1 METAMT
7 ITRDSLMTLEA
18 YARARPAM
26 RAEVMEQKKLRRI
39 KLGENILLIFEN
51 ELLIRYQIQEM
62 LRVEKIFE
70 EDGIAHE
77 LESYVPLL
85 PTGSN
90 FKVTMQI
97 EYAEENQRREMLA
110 KLKGVEDRVWV
121 RVARLRSGVRDC
133 RRRPRARERAE
144 DLGRAFPALRAFRRH
159 DRRGEIRRR
168 ALGGRRPPRIHRQ
181 HRRPGRKPSGPRWS
195 PTCAELKSRRWRD
208 GGPESCAASRR

>member
-18 YARARPAM
+18 YAKARHAM
-26 RAEVMEQKKLRRI
+26 RDEVMAQKKLRRV

-70 EDGIAHE
+70 EDGILHE
-77 LESYVPLL
+77 LESYAPLVPD
-85 PTGSN
+85 GSN

-97 EYAEENQRREMLA
+97 EYADEEQRKTMLA

-121 RVARLRSGVRDC
+121 RIAGFDPVFAIAD
-133 RRRPRARERAE
+133 E
-144 DLGRAFPALRAFRRH
+144 DLERENAEKTSAVHFLRFELSAGMIAAAKGGAAISVGVDHPEYEANTGALPEAVRASLAA
-159 DRRGEIRRR
+159 D
-168 ALGGRRPPRIHRQ
+168 LG
-181 HRRPGRKPSGPRWS
+181 
-195 PTCAELKSRRWRD
+195 
-208 GGPESCAASRR
+208 

>member
-18 YARARPAM
+18 YAKARTSM
-26 RAEVMEQKKLRRI
+26 RDEVMAQKKLRRV

-70 EDGIAHE
+70 EDGIRHE
-77 LESYVPLL
+77 LESYVPLV

-97 EYAEENQRREMLA
+97 EYAEENQRREMLG

-121 RVARLRSGVRDC
+121 RVAGFDPVFAIAD
-133 RRRPRARERAE
+133 E
-144 DLGRAFPALRAFRRH
+144 DLERENEEKTSAVHFLRFELSSGMVAAAKGGAAISAGVDHPHYTTSTGAL
-159 DRRGEIRRR
+159 
-168 ALGGRRPPRIHRQ
+168 
-181 HRRPGRKPSGPRWS
+181 
-195 PTCAELKSRRWRD
+195 
-208 GGPESCAASRR
+208 PEPVRVSLASDLA

>member
-7 ITRDSLMTLEA
+7 ITRNSLMTLEA
-18 YARARPAM
+18 YAKARTSL
-26 RAEVMEQKKLRRI
+26 REEVMAQKKLRRV

-70 EDGIAHE
+70 EEGIRHE
-77 LESYVPLL
+77 LESYLSLV

-97 EYAEENQRREMLA
+97 EYAEENQRREMLG

-121 RVARLRSGVRDC
+121 RVAGFDPVFAIAD
-133 RRRPRARERAE
+133 E
-144 DLGRAFPALRAFRRH
+144 DLERENEEKTSAVHFLRFELSTGMIAAAKTGAAISVGVDHPEYEANTGALPEAVRASL
-159 DRRGEIRRR
+159 
-168 ALGGRRPPRIHRQ
+168 
-181 HRRPGRKPSGPRWS
+181 
-195 PTCAELKSRRWRD
+195 
-208 GGPESCAASRR
+208 ASDLH

>member
-18 YARARPAM
+18 YAKARSAM
-26 RAEVMEQKKLRRI
+26 REEVMAEKKLRRV

-70 EDGIAHE
+70 EDGIRHE

-97 EYAEENQRREMLA
+97 EYADENRRREMLT

-121 RVARLRSGVRDC
+121 RVDGFDPVFAIAD
-133 RRRPRARERAE
+133 E
-144 DLGRAFPALRAFRRH
+144 DLERENAEKTSAVHFLRFELSAGMVAAAKGGAAVAVGVDHPEYTVSTGPLAEAVRASL
-159 DRRGEIRRR
+159 
-168 ALGGRRPPRIHRQ
+168 
-181 HRRPGRKPSGPRWS
+181 
-195 PTCAELKSRRWRD
+195 
-208 GGPESCAASRR
+208 ASDLA

>member
-1 METAMT
+1 MT

-18 YARARPAM
+18 YARARASM
-26 RAEVMEQKKLRRI
+26 RQEVMAQKKLRRV

-70 EDGIAHE
+70 EDGIQHE

-97 EYAEENQRREMLA
+97 EYADENRRREMLA

-121 RVARLRSGVRDC
+121 RVEGFDPVFAIAD
-133 RRRPRARERAE
+133 E
-144 DLGRAFPALRAFRRH
+144 DLERDNEEKTSAVHFLRFELSAGMVAAVKSGAALSVGVDHAEYTANTGILPDAVRASL
-159 DRRGEIRRR
+159 
-168 ALGGRRPPRIHRQ
+168 
-181 HRRPGRKPSGPRWS
+181 
-195 PTCAELKSRRWRD
+195 
-208 GGPESCAASRR
+208 ASDLV

>member
-26 RAEVMEQKKLRRI
+26 RAEVIEQKRLRRV

-70 EDGIAHE
+70 EDDILHE

-110 KLKGVEDRVWV
+110 RLKGVEDRVWV
-121 RVARLRSGVRDC
+121 RVDGFDPVFAIAD
-133 RRRPRARERAE
+133 E
-144 DLGRAFPALRAFRRH
+144 DLERENEEKTSAVHFLRFELSAGMVAAAKSGAALSVGVDHPHYTTSTGALPEPVRASL
-159 DRRGEIRRR
+159 
-168 ALGGRRPPRIHRQ
+168 
-181 HRRPGRKPSGPRWS
+181 
-195 PTCAELKSRRWRD
+195 
-208 GGPESCAASRR
+208 AADLA

>member
-1 METAMT
+1 MENAMT
-7 ITRDSLMTLEA
+7 ITRDSLLTLEA

-70 EDGIAHE
+70 EDGICHE
-77 LESYVPLL
+77 LESYAPLVPD
-85 PTGSN
+85 GSN

-97 EYAEENQRREMLA
+97 EYADEEQRRTMLA

-121 RVARLRSGVRDC
+121 RVAGFDPVFAIADEDLERENDEKTSAVHFVRFELAPAMVAAAKSGAAIGVGIDHQNYRHAVEPVAPEVRD
-133 RRRPRARERAE
+133 ALVA
-144 DLGRAFPALRAFRRH
+144 DLA
-159 DRRGEIRRR
+159 
-168 ALGGRRPPRIHRQ
+168 
-181 HRRPGRKPSGPRWS
+181 
-195 PTCAELKSRRWRD
+195 
-208 GGPESCAASRR
+208 